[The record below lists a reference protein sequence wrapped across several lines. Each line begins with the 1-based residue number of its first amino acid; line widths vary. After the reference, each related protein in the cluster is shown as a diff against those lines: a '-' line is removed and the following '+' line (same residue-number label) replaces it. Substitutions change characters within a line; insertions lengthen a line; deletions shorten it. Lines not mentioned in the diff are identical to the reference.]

1 MTGNGVIWGR
11 SRTSRYVHAY
21 PSPQEKSFCGRKE
34 AAGKGISMLNRC
46 PKPGL
51 RKRCKAERDANFKRE
66 K

>member
-1 MTGNGVIWGR
+1 MRFVR
-11 SRTSRYVHAY
+11 CSR
-21 PSPQEKSFCGRKE
+21 FCSALYWQSQMPRCKE

-66 K
+66 T